1 MISAL
6 APAKVNLYLH
16 VAPLQADGYHPLASL
31 MAFADIG
38 DRLDAERD
46 DGLSLAM
53 AGPFAEG
60 LSAGEDNLVMRAA
73 RLLQT
78 RSAMPRGARIH
89 LEKRIPQQAGLGGGS
104 SDAATALTA
113 LNELWDL
120 HLPLDDLATLAADL
134 GSDVPFFLRG
144 PSAVIGGRGELV
156 RPITHNT
163 AAAVVLAKPATGLST
178 GEVYSRLQ
186 AMPQLPDEEIFMR
199 SAAQVMLNALNA
211 GDVSLIAR
219 AMVNDLERSAYIMLP
234 DLTRLRER
242 MRLQGCLGVQ
252 LCGSGSALVGICA
265 DVEVA
270 KAAAAELLNDCP
282 WTWAG
287 PWTMA
292 A

>member
-1 MISAL
+1 MFMEVQ
-6 APAKVNLYLH
+6 APAKINLTLR
-16 VAPLQADGYHPLASL
+16 VFGKRMDGYHTLESVVQTITLSDSL
-31 MAFADIG
+31 TFESA
-38 DRLDAERD
+38 
-46 DGLSLAM
+46 
-53 AGPFAEG
+53 AEG
-60 LSAGEDNLVMRAA
+60 LFFSCSDPVLEGEDNLVMRAA